1 MATSLARQ
9 LAALRTPASAPV
21 IQDTAYCGPF
31 LFTEANPSL
40 QLNAGESLSK
50 LCEIDVVFARFTR
63 FLIEDR

>member
-31 LFTEANPSL
+31 LFTEAN
-40 QLNAGESLSK
+40 QG
-50 LCEIDVVFARFTR
+50 
-63 FLIEDR
+63 